1 MRKSVALLLVLV
13 FLVASCLCA
22 VPSVNAAD
30 VVEDSWE
37 TMASMPTAR
46 NGLGV
51 AVVNGKIYAIGG
63 QNMGGVLGVNEMYDP
78 ATNTWITK
86 KSMPTPRANFATAVF
101 HNKIYCIGGL
111 FPISGVNEVYDPVTD
126 TWETKQPMPTPR
138 GALSASVVNNKIY
151 LIGGFVPSSIGLPT
165 PERSN
170 LNEMYDPVTDS
181 WTTMAPLPT
190 AVVYTISTVVDNKI
204 YVFGN
209 GDTPQIYDPQT
220 NTWRYGPSMPYSVS
234 YGAVAATTG
243 VCAAKKIYRLGGY
256 VYSDELDPET
266 SLPKRGPLTQIFDP
280 KTGTWSI
287 GATMHAPRILL
298 SVAVVDDLLYA
309 IGGQN
314 HNGDLIIYD
323 VNDRYTPLGYGTP
336 DPSYDATPPEITLI
350 SPENKTYHETSV
362 PLEIPLEFS
371 VDEQAFRVWYKLDGE
386 NNTEITGNTTLT
398 DLTDGVHNVTVYA
411 ADQVGNV
418 GASETVTFT
427 IAEPEPFPTVPVA
440 AVSVATAAVVGVGLL
455 VYFRR
460 RSHRPESLSSNLD

>member
-63 QNMGGVLGVNEMYDP
+63 DTFGSGIVNVNEMYDP

-323 VNDRYTPLGYGTP
+323 ANERYTPFGYGTP

-350 SPENKTYHETSV
+350 SPENKTYYKTSV
-362 PLEIPLEFS
+362 QLEFS
-371 VDEQAFRVWYKLDGE
+371 VSEPVSWMRYELDNG
-386 NNTEITGNTTLT
+386 NITEISGNTTITELS
-398 DLTDGVHNVTVYA
+398 
-411 ADQVGNV
+411 V
-418 GASETVTFT
+418 GAHNLTVCATDEAGNIGTSETVYFSVE
-427 IAEPEPFPTVPVA
+427 IPEPFPTTLVIAPIA
-440 AVSVATAAVVGVGLL
+440 SIAVVGVGLI
-455 VYFRR
+455 VYFKKRKR
-460 RSHRPESLSSNLD
+460 